1 MSMYDNY
8 QKDDV
13 YYYMSEFLKE
23 HTISELL
30 QIVTDVIMYEKE
42 D

>member
-1 MSMYDNY
+1 MSMYDNDL
-8 QKDDV
+8 KDTV